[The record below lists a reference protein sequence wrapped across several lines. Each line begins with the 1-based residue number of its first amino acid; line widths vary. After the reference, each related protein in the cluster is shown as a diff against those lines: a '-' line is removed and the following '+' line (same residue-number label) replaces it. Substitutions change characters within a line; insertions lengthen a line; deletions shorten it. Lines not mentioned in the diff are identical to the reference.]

1 MLIDLKIKNYALIEK
16 LEMSPSPVLNI
27 ITGETGAGKSIM
39 LGAIGLLLG
48 NRADTKLLFNQN
60 EKCVIEGVF
69 DISSYNLQELFTKED
84 LDFDNQCILRR
95 EISPSGKSRAF
106 VNDTPVTL
114 DVIRKIGENLMDIH
128 SQHDT
133 LQLGD
138 TSYQLNI
145 LDIYAGN
152 TAAMGNTTFDIYAG
166 NLSYLRNYNE
176 SYRQYKKLESDYR
189 KLTDQLAQA
198 QKEHDYHAFLLNE
211 LAEANL
217 QENEQEELEE
227 ELKQLEN
234 AEDIKLKL
242 TQAVQSLTESEFNIT
257 SSLKDTAYLIGQ
269 LAQFSAK
276 YEELRTRTESCMIE
290 LNDIASELEDAE
302 RSTEADPQRTEEV
315 QERLNLIYTLQRKHQ
330 VLTIAELL
338 EIQRELEDKV
348 GSVLNLD
355 NAIASTEKAMKQ
367 AEKEVHEKA
376 AVLSERR
383 KASFDTFEQEL
394 YTLVADLGMPNARIV
409 IQHNEVAPTA
419 TGTDDINILFSA
431 NKGAQPQTLIKAASG
446 GEFSRLMLSIK
457 YMLADKTALPTIVFD
472 EIDTGI
478 SGEVAVKVGKMMQQ
492 MAQKHQIIA
501 ISHLPQ
507 IAAQGNSH
515 YFVYKEDTAER
526 TISRVRKLD
535 EQERVNEIAHMIA
548 GANPSANAYQSAKE
562 LLSL

>member
-1 MLIDLKIKNYALIEK
+1 MLIDLKIKNYALIEQ
-16 LEMSPSPVLNI
+16 LEMNPSPVLNI

-48 NRADTKLLFNQN
+48 NRADSKLLFNQ
-60 EKCVIEGVF
+60 EQKCVIEGVF
-69 DISSYNLQELFTKED
+69 DISQYNLKEVFVAED
-84 LDFDNQCILRR
+84 LDFDVHCILRR

-114 DVIRKIGENLMDIH
+114 DVLRKIGENLMDIH

-138 TSYQLNI
+138 TSFQLNI

-152 TAAMGNTTFDIYAG
+152 TSLDIYAG
-166 NLSYLRNYNE
+166 NLSYLKDYNE
-176 SYRQYKKLESDYR
+176 TYRKFKKLEGDYK

-198 QKEHDYHAFLLNE
+198 QKELDYNTFLLNE
-211 LAEANL
+211 LEEIGL
-217 QENEQEELEE
+217 QADEQEQLET
-227 ELKQLEN
+227 ELKELEN

-257 SSLKDTAYLIGQ
+257 SALKDTVQLIGQ
-269 LAQFSAK
+269 LASFSPK

-290 LNDIASELEDAE
+290 LNDVAGELEDAE
-302 RSTEADPQRTEEV
+302 RRTEADPARTTEV
-315 QERLNLIYTLQRKHQ
+315 QERLNTIYTLQRKHQ
-330 VLTIAELL
+330 VQTIDELL
-338 EIQRELEDKV
+338 AIQRELEGKV

-355 NAIASTEKAMKQ
+355 NALSSTEKAMKE
-367 AEKEVHEKA
+367 AEQKMLEKA

-383 KASFDTFEQEL
+383 KASFGKFEQEL
-394 YTLVADLGMPNARIV
+394 YVLLAELGMPNARIV
-409 IQHNEVAPTA
+409 IQHKAAAPTA
-419 TGTDDINILFSA
+419 TGTDEISILFSA
-431 NKGAQPQTLIKAASG
+431 NKGAQPQSLVKAASG

-515 YFVYKEDTAER
+515 YFVYKHDTEDR
-526 TISRVRKLD
+526 TISRIKKLS
-535 EQERVNEIAHMIA
+535 EKERVDEIAHMIA
-548 GANPSANAYQSAKE
+548 GANPSASAYKSAKE

>member
-1 MLIDLKIKNYALIEK
+1 MLIDLKIKNYALIEQ
-16 LEMSPSPVLNI
+16 LEMTPSPVLNI

-39 LGAIGLLLG
+39 LGAIGLLMG
-48 NRADTKLLFNQN
+48 NRADSKLLFNQAQ
-60 EKCVIEGVF
+60 KCVIEGVF
-69 DISSYNLQELFTKED
+69 DISSYNLQEVFAAED

-114 DVIRKIGENLMDIH
+114 DVIRTIGDNLMDIH

-138 TSYQLNI
+138 TSYQLDILDVYAGNTS

-152 TAAMGNTTFDIYAG
+152 SSFLKEYHTA
-166 NLSYLRNYNE
+166 
-176 SYRQYKKLESDYR
+176 YRHYKKLESDFN
-189 KLTDQLAQA
+189 KLENQLAQA
-198 QKEHDYHAFLLNE
+198 QKELDYHTFLLNE
-211 LAEANL
+211 LDEARLEAE
-217 QENEQEELEE
+217 EQESLEA

-242 TQAVQSLTESEFNIT
+242 SQAVQYLTESEFNIT
-257 SSLKDTAYLIGQ
+257 SALKDTAYLIGQ
-269 LAQFSAK
+269 LAQFSGT
-276 YEELRTRTESCMIE
+276 YEELRNRTESCMIE
-290 LNDIASELEDAE
+290 LQDIAGELEDAE
-302 RSTEADPQRTEEV
+302 RKTEADPGRAVEV

-330 VLTIAELL
+330 AKTIADLL
-338 EIQRELEDKV
+338 AIQAELEEKV
-348 GSVLNLD
+348 KSVLNLD
-355 NAIASTEKAMKQ
+355 TVILETKKAMAAAEKDVFEKA
-367 AEKEVHEKA
+367 E
-376 AVLSERR
+376 VLSERR
-383 KASFDTFEQEL
+383 KAVFKKFEGEL
-394 YTLVADLGMPNARIV
+394 YALLAELGMPNARIV
-409 IQHNEVAPTA
+409 IQHKVTPPSA
-419 TGTDDINILFSA
+419 TGTDEISILFSA
-431 NKGAQPQTLIKAASG
+431 NKGAAPQSLVKAASG

-507 IAAQGNSH
+507 IAAQGDYH
-515 YFVYKEDTAER
+515 YFVYKHDREDR
-526 TISRVRKLD
+526 TVSRIKKLSD
-535 EQERVNEIAHMIA
+535 EERVNEIAHMIA
-548 GANPSANAYQSAKE
+548 GANPSSNAYQSAKE

>member
-16 LEMSPSPVLNI
+16 LEMNPSPVLNI

-48 NRADTKLLFNQN
+48 NRADSKLLFDQ
-60 EKCVIEGVF
+60 EQKCVIEGVF
-69 DISSYNLQELFTKED
+69 DISSYNLKEIFTAED
-84 LDFDNQCILRR
+84 LDYDDQCILRR

-145 LDIYAGN
+145 LDVYAGN
-152 TAAMGNTTFDIYAG
+152 TSLDIYAG
-166 NLSYLRNYNE
+166 NLSYLKDYHDT
-176 SYRQYKKLESDYR
+176 YRKYKKLESDYR
-189 KLTDQLAQA
+189 KLEDQLAQA
-198 QKEHDYHAFLLNE
+198 QKELDYHTFLLNE
-211 LAEANL
+211 LEEANL
-217 QENEQEELEE
+217 QENEQEELEN

-234 AEDIKLKL
+234 AEDIKVKL
-242 TQAVQSLTESEFNIT
+242 TQAVQYLTESEFNIT
-257 SSLKDTAYLIGQ
+257 SALKDTAHLIGQ
-269 LAQFSAK
+269 LAAFSPK
-276 YEELRTRTESCMIE
+276 YDELRTRTESCMIE
-290 LNDIASELEDAE
+290 LNDIAGELEDAE
-302 RSTEADPQRTEEV
+302 RKTEADPERTVEV
-315 QERLNLIYTLQRKHQ
+315 QERLNMIYTLQRKHQ
-330 VLTIAELL
+330 VQTNAELI
-338 EIQRELEDKV
+338 EIQRDLEGKV

-355 NAIASTEKAMKQ
+355 SAIASTKKAMEA
-367 AEKEVHEKA
+367 AEKEVLAKA
-376 AVLSERR
+376 AILSERR
-383 KASFDTFEQEL
+383 KSSFGQFEQEL
-394 YTLVADLGMPNARIV
+394 YSLLAELGMPNARIV
-409 IQHNEVAPTA
+409 IQHANTTPSA
-419 TGTDDINILFSA
+419 TGTDEISILFSA
-431 NKGAQPQTLIKAASG
+431 NKGAQPQSLVKAASG
-446 GEFSRLMLSIK
+446 GEFSRLMLSVK

-507 IAAQGNSH
+507 IAAQGNAH
-515 YFVYKEDTAER
+515 YFVYKHDTEDR
-526 TISRVRKLD
+526 TISRIKKLN
-535 EQERVNEIAHMIA
+535 EEERVNEIAHMIA

-562 LLSL
+562 LLSM